1 MRSSQETFFRCMSA
15 QAIPTLLA
23 VSRRFLAVLAAW
35 GVAGSPGLVHALA
48 PAAPTNVMAKTTRVI
63 SDGAVYWLV
72 TWDDNALDEAGY
84 LVKGRYFSGGRDVG
98 PLTQSNNKLIRLD
111 ANATSAIILEPDL
124 FGIPDF
130 PNISAQFT
138 VTAFKNNGT
147 ATETSSGGTSPRVL
161 TLADNTFG
169 VPTGVAVTKVAGSDG
184 SYQISFEDKA
194 TTEIYYRLQF
204 KRSAD
209 SLWSESNEFQ
219 LGLFG
224 ETSVRRAIQL
234 IPGTSYDFRMRAERF
249 NQSFTLYSVPIV
261 TLTTEPLSAP
271 TELSVVAVDDDKVRL
286 KWKDNST
293 NTMGYEMQYK
303 FVGSTDPFVAL
314 SGGSGT
320 VYAGGD
326 DTEYE
331 VTVGPGTEIEWRVR
345 GVFQDSSNTLYYSTF
360 SNTATVSTQF
370 PAPTNV
376 EVVATGLSGSIAVKW
391 LESSEYTSQYEI
403 VSRDAETED
412 AFATLATVPVSA
424 KETLITGLTP
434 DEAVEVAVRAMGS
447 GGASFLSQPVTV
459 TPKHGFDPSAYVF
472 NLDAS
477 LFGRV
482 LLTPLN
488 AEGNAANE
496 VIRGVAFSHTL
507 AVTDS
512 GNVTSRALDD
522 GRPPGIVL
530 ANSALG
536 LVNGTPTTAGV
547 FNCVATVSYTGGH
560 SAVANLVFRVQQPP
574 TAPVAGVELPDRTIG
589 LSAPLTVDLASAFS
603 DPDTSRAAQFTT
615 TLGNIKMSLFQQ
627 VTPQAVANF
636 MAYVNGGDYDG
647 VAFHRSFRPGDGP
660 NDAVGVLQ
668 SQPGGGF
675 IAGGSFT
682 SFNGS
687 SSSRVVG
694 VKADGT
700 IDPVF
705 SVGSG
710 ANGEVRDVAMGE
722 SGKVFIAGDFLSY
735 KGTSR
740 PRIAL
745 IGANGTVDSGFVP
758 GSGADAAVHSV
769 VALPGGKALIGGNF
783 LNYNGTGIV
792 RIARLN
798 ANGSR
803 DITFD
808 PGTGP
813 NGLVRKVIALP
824 GDKVLI
830 GGDFTSYNGIS
841 RAGLAQLNSDGTL
854 DMSFDPGT
862 GVVGGS
868 LLALARADD
877 GDLMIGGGF
886 TEYNGTPRAG
896 LARLNDD
903 GSLDASFDPGTG
915 PNGLVHALVV
925 LTGGKT
931 IIGGEFTEFRGFAA
945 GRIARLESNGELDLP
960 FNTGSGADD
969 TVSAISVLSDGKVA
983 IGGSFTEFNGIDRSY
998 LVRLTANGSFD
1009 SAFNPGFVVQ
1019 GGGFKPVEAP
1029 DKFETVDSRPS
1040 PRNEPGVGN
1049 YRGIV
1054 AAAKVGGDPNS
1065 ATHDFFLNLGDN
1077 SANLDLQN
1085 NGFTAFGRIT
1095 GSGLEV
1101 MDAISALPTRSYS
1114 AVVDGATVAAA
1125 PDGLFA
1131 NFPVLAPAPT
1141 SMDISKAVKILDAF
1155 EIPPLTYAVTGNT
1168 ASGVVGATV
1177 VSGQLQLT
1185 GVSEGSADVTVTAT
1199 DLDGNTVAQTM
1210 TIQVV
1215 TEQQAVAI
1223 QTQPQSQAV
1232 PGMTNVTFSVVAT
1245 GTDLQYQWR
1254 RNGSALVGKTASSL
1268 LVENVDS
1275 DKAGVYDVVVSNA
1288 SNSMVS
1294 APATLAITEGAS
1306 VEVQPVPRIVLSG
1319 QPLSLTVGLNGVPVP
1334 AVTWTKDTRPLTVTG
1349 PILTVAS
1356 TALSD
1361 AGNYRA
1367 TVTNATGTEQT
1378 SIVPVV
1384 VVDGTAR
1391 RLVVK
1396 NSATVTMSVVT
1407 RQPAGTVLSYQWKD
1421 KNGANVT
1428 GNRFSGMNTARLTVR
1443 GVSIN
1448 NDVGGYRCQVS
1459 AVGIGTILSGEFD
1472 LVVGSTPEVSNFVL
1486 PDAFV
1491 AQDYA
1496 FQVPFDDSK
1505 PRTPTKF
1512 TATGLPSGLVINS
1525 VTGQISGRPIRRGNH
1540 TVSVVASNP
1549 AGTSARKT
1557 ATLRVIPMPS
1567 NTTGV
1572 YIGLLAR
1579 QALVNR
1585 SCGGRVD
1592 LTISDTGA
1600 YTGKVFLPGKTHSI
1614 TGRVTRSE
1622 TVVSSQATTLMTGVT
1637 TLKETGKPDQ
1647 VFTFLVNANN
1657 GEISGELVL
1666 NGTNKSGLTGW
1677 KNVWHATYRPASAVG
1692 LTGTYHF
1699 AMDIPTARVGDLTVP
1714 QGSGYGALTVSNS
1727 GIATIKGRTIDNKSV
1742 VCSGAL
1748 GPAGSFMVFQQL
1760 SNKTGSLQGPLA
1772 IAQRDADLVDG
1783 LSHSE
1788 IVTVPGFA
1796 FDQFKNPAPGTRDYP
1811 AGIAPAV
1818 ALTVMGGTYSKP
1830 TVSARNVMTR
1840 LTKTGGAVDTG
1851 FNQNLLADNTVLK
1864 IAKQLDGKLLL
1875 VGVFSR
1881 FGGVSRNGI
1890 VRVSAA
1896 GALDELFNPGTGA
1909 NGAIFDVAIQS
1920 DGKIV
1925 IVGAFTQFNGVAR
1938 NRVARLNAD
1947 GTLDTTY
1954 NVGTGPNATV
1964 ECVALQTVGAEVRV
1978 VIGGQFGAVSGS
1990 TRSGVARLL
1999 TTGAVDTTFNNGG
2012 TGTNGI
2018 VRCVAVDSLDRVLIG
2033 GDFTT
2038 YRDSANTHA
2047 RSRIARLN
2055 SNGALE
2061 TAFAASANG
2070 TVRAIVVQTDQRIL
2084 VGGNFSVLSS
2094 NARSFVGRILQNGG
2108 GIDSSFVPGVRVS
2121 VSEVRPVSL
2130 NGEVRSIAVFSDGK
2144 IAIGGV
2150 FSRLFAPEVTAAPPL
2165 IPTAKPAI
2173 DVSRNGIAIF
2183 DSAGTL
2189 DDGFNPPSGGG
2200 ANENNSV
2207 RTLVEQ
2213 GDNLLVGGW
2222 VRLRTAGP
2230 RVMWLTDT
2238 KNDATVSFSQGKLAT
2253 APITSPGAVFD
2264 ISTSNRVM
2272 AQSGNTG
2279 GVTWSYSSSTGIV
2292 SGQFSPDQTGTKR
2305 IAKYT
2310 GLLIPVTPSDIRGM
2324 GSFDLPELPNGTTI
2338 TTKNAP
2344 IFTGKVLISP
2354 EP

>member
-1 MRSSQETFFRCMSA
+1 MLSFPKTLPYSRPMFSSSDTPLRFVFRR
-15 QAIPTLLA
+15 LL
-23 VSRRFLAVLAAW
+23 
-35 GVAGSPGLVHALA
+35 GVAAALACVFSPVAVMALA
-48 PAAPTNVMAKTTRVI
+48 PAAPTNVTVKTTRVI
-63 SDGAVYWLV
+63 ADDVAYWLV

-84 LVKGRYFSGGRDVG
+84 IIKGRYFSGTRAVSPVLD
-98 PLTQSNNKLIRLD
+98 LAKED
-111 ANATSAIILEPDL
+111 ANTTSTVVGQTDF
-124 FGIPDF
+124 FGTAGL
-130 PNISAQFT
+130 PNLSMQFT

-147 ATETSSGGTSPRVL
+147 AIETSTGTSPRVL
-161 TLADNTFG
+161 SLGTDTFG
-169 VPTGVAVTKVAGSDG
+169 VPTGLSITKIAGTDG
-184 SYQISFEDKA
+184 SYQINFADNA
-194 TTEIYYRLQF
+194 TTEIYYRLGF
-204 KRSAD
+204 KRTAD
-209 SLWSESNEFQ
+209 AAFSTTSNEFQ

-224 ETSVRRAIQL
+224 ENSVRRALQL
-234 IPGTSYDFRMRAERF
+234 IPGTSYDFRVRGERF
-249 NQSFTLYSVPIV
+249 GPSFTAYSSPNV
-261 TLTTEPLSAP
+261 TLTTDPLSPP

-314 SGGSGT
+314 SGESGT

-331 VTVGPGTEIEWRVR
+331 VTVGPGTEIEGRVR

-412 AFATLATVPVSA
+412 AFVTLATVPLSA
-424 KETLITGLTP
+424 KETLITGLIP
-434 DEAVEVAVRAMGS
+434 DEAIEVAVRAVGS

-507 AVTDS
+507 AATDS
-512 GNVTSRALDD
+512 GNVSARAVTGLPDGITS
-522 GRPPGIVL
+522 VL
-530 ANSALG
+530 GVVS
-536 LVNGTPTTAGV
+536 GTPTTSEV
-547 FNCVATVSYTGGH
+547 KQSVATLTYTGGH
-560 SAVANLVFRVQQPP
+560 SAVANLVFRIQQPP
-574 TAPVAGVELPDRTIG
+574 TAPVVGVELPDRTIG
-589 LSAPLTVDLASAFS
+589 LSSPLTVDLASAFS
-603 DPDTSRAAQFTT
+603 DPDTLRAAQFTT

-660 NDAVGVLQ
+660 NDTVGVIQ

-675 IAGGSFT
+675 IAGGAFT
-682 SFNGS
+682 SFNGNS
-687 SSSRVVG
+687 SARVVG
-694 VKADGT
+694 VNADGT
-700 IDPVF
+700 IDPAF

-710 ANGEVRDVAMGE
+710 ANGEVRDVALGE
-722 SGKVFIAGDFLSY
+722 SGKVFIAGDFLNY

-758 GSGADAAVHSV
+758 GTGADAAVHSV
-769 VALPGGKALIGGNF
+769 VALSGGKALIGGNF
-783 LNYNGTGIV
+783 LNYNGNGVV

-798 ANGSR
+798 ADGER
-803 DITFD
+803 DSGFD

-830 GGDFTSYNGIS
+830 GGDFTSYNGTA

-854 DMSFDPGT
+854 DTSFDPGT

-868 LLALARADD
+868 LFAMVRRDD
-877 GDLMIGGGF
+877 GKVMIGGGF
-886 TEYNGTPRAG
+886 SDYNGIPRAG
-896 LARLNDD
+896 IARVNDD
-903 GSLDASFDPGTG
+903 GSLDASFDPGSG
-915 PNGLVHALVV
+915 VNAPVRALVV
-925 LTGGKT
+925 LADDKVVV
-931 IIGGEFTEFRGFAA
+931 GGEFTEIRGSTV
-945 GRIARLESNGELDLP
+945 GRIARLESSGELDL
-960 FNTGSGADD
+960 TSAIGTGADE
-969 TVSAISVLSDGKVA
+969 TISAISVLSDGKLA
-983 IGGSFTEFNGIDRSY
+983 IGGSFSVFSGIERSY
-998 LVRLTANGSFD
+998 LVRLKANGSFD
-1009 SAFNPGFVVQ
+1009 SSFNPGFVVQ

-1054 AAAKVGGDPNS
+1054 ASAKVGGDPNS

-1101 MDAISALPTRSYS
+1101 MDAISALPTGSYS
-1114 AVVDGATVAAA
+1114 AVVDGATVAGGVN
-1125 PDGLFA
+1125 GLFG

-1141 SMDISKAVKILDAF
+1141 SMDISKAIKILDAF
-1155 EIPPLTYAVTGNT
+1155 EISPLTYSVTSNT

-1185 GVSEGSADVTVTAT
+1185 GVSEGSSDVTVTAT

-1215 TEQQAVAI
+1215 TGQQAVAI

-1232 PGMTNVTFSVVAT
+1232 PASTNVTFSVGAT
-1245 GTDLQYQWR
+1245 GTGLQYQWR
-1254 RNGSALVGKTASSL
+1254 LNGSALVGKTESSL
-1268 LVENVDS
+1268 LVGSVDS
-1275 DKAGVYDVVVSNA
+1275 NKAGVYDVVVSNA
-1288 SNSMVS
+1288 SNSVVS
-1294 APATLAITEGAS
+1294 APATLALTQGAAIS
-1306 VEVQPVPRIVLSG
+1306 AQPLPRILPTG
-1319 QPLSLTVGLNGVPVP
+1319 QPLSLTVGVTGAP
-1334 AVTWTKDTRPLTVTG
+1334 APTVTWTRDNQPLTASGAV
-1349 PILTVAS
+1349 LTVAS
-1356 TALSD
+1356 ASLAD
-1361 AGNYRA
+1361 AGVYRA
-1367 TVTNATGTEQT
+1367 TVTNATGTSQT
-1378 SIVPVV
+1378 ANVPVV
-1384 VVDGTAR
+1384 VVDETAR
-1391 RLVVK
+1391 RMVVK
-1396 NSATVTMSVVT
+1396 SGSNLTLSVVT
-1407 RQPAGTVLSYQWKD
+1407 RQPAGTVLTYQWKNKD
-1421 KNGANVT
+1421 GNNVS
-1428 GNRFSGMNTARLTVR
+1428 GSRFSGMTTARLTIK

-1448 NDVGGYRCQVS
+1448 DIGAYRCQVS
-1459 AVGIGTILSGEFD
+1459 GTAVGSALSGEFD
-1472 LVVGSTPEVSNFVL
+1472 VVVGSAPEVSNFVL

-1491 AQDYA
+1491 AQDYE
-1496 FQVPFDDSK
+1496 FQVPVDNSK
-1505 PRTPTKF
+1505 PKTPTRF
-1512 TATGLPSGLVINS
+1512 TATGLPSGLVIDA
-1525 VTGQISGRPIRRGNH
+1525 VTGRISGRPIRRGTH

-1549 AGTSARKT
+1549 AGSSAPKTS
-1557 ATLRVIPMPS
+1557 TLRVVPMPS

-1579 QALVNR
+1579 QAQVNL

-1592 LTISDTGA
+1592 LTLSDTGA
-1600 YTGKVFLPGKTHSI
+1600 YTGKVFLPAKTHSI
-1614 TGRVTRSE
+1614 SGKVTRSE
-1622 TVVSSQATTLMTGVT
+1622 SVVASERTTLMTGVT
-1637 TLKETGKPDQ
+1637 TLKTTGQADQ
-1647 VFTFLVNANN
+1647 VFTFIVNANS

-1666 NGTNKSGLTGW
+1666 NSTNKSGLTGW
-1677 KNVWHATYRPASAVG
+1677 KNFWNSTYRPASAVG

-1699 AMDIPTARVGDLTVP
+1699 AMDIPSASVGNVAVP
-1714 QGSGYGALTVSNS
+1714 QGTGYGALTVSNS
-1727 GIATIKGRTIDNKSV
+1727 GIATISGRTIDNKTV
-1742 VCSGAL
+1742 LCSGAM

-1760 SNKTGSLQGPLA
+1760 YNKTGSLQGPLA
-1772 IAQRDADLVDG
+1772 IAQRDAELVG
-1783 LSHSE
+1783 GISHSNV
-1788 IVTVPGFA
+1788 VTVPGFA
-1796 FDQFKNPAPGTRDYP
+1796 FDQYKKAAPGTRDYP
-1811 AGIAPAV
+1811 SGIDPAIV
-1818 ALTVMGGTYSKP
+1818 LTVLGGTYAKP
-1830 TVSARNVMTR
+1830 PISARNAVTR
-1840 LTKTGGAVDTG
+1840 LTKAGAAVDG
-1851 FNQNLLADNTVLK
+1851 VFNQNYLADNAVLK
-1864 IAKQLDGKLLL
+1864 MAKQTDGKLLL
-1875 VGVFSR
+1875 VGVFSG
-1881 FGGVSRNGI
+1881 FGGLSRNGI
-1890 VRVSAA
+1890 VRLSAD
-1896 GALDELFNPGTGA
+1896 GVIDETFNPGTGA
-1909 NGAIFDVAIQS
+1909 NGAVFDLAVQT

-1925 IVGAFTQFNGVAR
+1925 IVGAFTQINGVSR

-1947 GTLDTTY
+1947 GTLDTTFV
-1954 NVGTGPNATV
+1954 VGTGPNATV
-1964 ECVALQTVGAEVRV
+1964 ESVALQADGKV
-1978 VIGGQFGAVSGS
+1978 VIGGQFGTLNGS
-1990 TRSGVARLL
+1990 SRSGVARLL
-1999 TTGAVDTTFNNGG
+1999 ATGATDTTFNNGG
-2012 TGTNGI
+2012 TGTDGI
-2018 VRCVAVDSLDRVLIG
+2018 VRCVAVQGDGKILIG

-2038 YRDSANTHA
+2038 YRDSANTHT
-2047 RSRIARLN
+2047 RTRIARLN
-2055 SNGALE
+2055 STG
-2061 TAFAASANG
+2061 TIDSAFAPSANG
-2070 TVRAIVVQTDQRIL
+2070 TVRTLVLQPDNKIL
-2084 VGGNFSVLSS
+2084 VGGSFSTLVG
-2094 NARSFVGRILQNGG
+2094 VGRNNVGRLLTGG
-2108 GIDSSFVPGVRVS
+2108 GVDTTFNPPGGA
-2121 VSEVRPVSL
+2121 
-2130 NGEVRSIAVFSDGK
+2130 NGNVFSIARLADGK
-2144 IAIGGV
+2144 IAVGGS
-2150 FSRLFAPEVTAAPPL
+2150 FSRFNSATA
-2165 IPTAKPAI
+2165 
-2173 DVSRNGIAIF
+2173 DNRNGLAVVTDTGGLDAAFVPQSGIA
-2183 DSAGTL
+2183 
-2189 DDGFNPPSGGG
+2189 
-2200 ANENNSV
+2200 ANQENNSV
-2207 RTLVEQ
+2207 RAIVEQ

-2230 RVMWLTDT
+2230 RVMWLPSDA
-2238 KNDATVSFSQGKLAT
+2238 KNDATVTFSQGKLSGAQL
-2253 APITSPGAVFD
+2253 PSPLAVFD
-2264 ISTSNRVM
+2264 ISTRNTGV
-2272 AQSGNTG
+2272 AKTGNTG

-2292 SGQFSPDQTGTKR
+2292 SGQFSPDLTGTKR

>member
-1 MRSSQETFFRCMSA
+1 MLSFPKTLPYSRPMFSSFDTPRCFVFRR
-15 QAIPTLLA
+15 LL
-23 VSRRFLAVLAAW
+23 
-35 GVAGSPGLVHALA
+35 GVAAALAGLFSPVAAMALA
-48 PAAPTNVMAKTTRVI
+48 PAAPTNVVVRTTREI
-63 SDGAVYWLV
+63 ASQSTFWYV
-72 TWDDNALDEAGY
+72 TWDDNAFDEVGY
-84 LVKGRYFSGGRDVG
+84 VVKVRIFSG
-98 PLTQSNNKLIRLD
+98 TQAISGFQTLDTIEENSTSYITENGLID
-111 ANATSAIILEPDL
+111 FVATGNVRNPGFQFQIL
-124 FGIPDF
+124 
-130 PNISAQFT
+130 
-138 VTAFKNNGT
+138 AFKNNGN
-147 ATETSSGGTSPRVL
+147 AIETSATTSARIPLL
-161 TLADNTFG
+161 TTNTFG
-169 VPTGVAVTKVAGSDG
+169 DPTGLTVVKVPDNDG
-184 SYQISFEDKA
+184 TYQINFTDNAS
-194 TTEIYYRLQF
+194 TEIYYRLGF
-204 KRSAD
+204 KKTAETS
-209 SLWSESNEFQ
+209 WNEFQ
-219 LGLFG
+219 LGFFG
-224 ETSVRRAIQL
+224 ESSVKRAIQL
-234 IPGTSYDFRMRAERF
+234 IPGTSYEFRVRGERF
-249 NQSFTLYSVPIV
+249 GNSFTNYSTPIV
-261 TLTTEPLSAP
+261 TLTTDPLSPP
-271 TELSVVAVDDDKVRL
+271 TDLSVVAVDDDKVRL

-412 AFATLATVPVSA
+412 AFATLATVPLSA
-424 KETLITGLTP
+424 KETLITGLIP
-434 DEAVEVAVRAMGS
+434 DEAIEVAVRAVGS

-507 AVTDS
+507 AATDS
-512 GNVTSRALDD
+512 GNVSARAVTGLPDGITS
-522 GRPPGIVL
+522 VL
-530 ANSALG
+530 GVVS
-536 LVNGTPTTAGV
+536 GTPTTSEV
-547 FNCVATVSYTGGH
+547 KQSVATLTYTGGH
-560 SAVANLVFRVQQPP
+560 SAVANLVFRIQQPP
-574 TAPVAGVELPDRTIG
+574 TAPVVGVELPDRTIG
-589 LSAPLTVDLASAFS
+589 LSSPLTVDLASAFS
-603 DPDTSRAAQFTT
+603 DPDTLRAAQFTT

-660 NDAVGVLQ
+660 NDAVGVIQ

-675 IAGGSFT
+675 IAGGAFT
-682 SFNGS
+682 SFNGNS
-687 SSSRVVG
+687 SARVVG
-694 VKADGT
+694 VNADGT

-710 ANGEVRDVAMGE
+710 ANGEVRDVALGE
-722 SGKVFIAGDFLSY
+722 SGKVFIAGDFLNY

-745 IGANGTVDSGFVP
+745 IGANGTVDSVFVP
-758 GSGADAAVHSV
+758 GTGADAAVHSV
-769 VALPGGKALIGGNF
+769 VALSGGKALIGGNF
-783 LNYNGTGIV
+783 LNYDGNGVV

-798 ANGSR
+798 ADGKR
-803 DITFD
+803 DSGFD

-830 GGDFTSYNGIS
+830 GGDFTTYNGTA

-854 DMSFDPGT
+854 DTSFDPGS
-862 GVVGGS
+862 GVAGGS
-868 LLALARADD
+868 LFAMVRRDD
-877 GDLMIGGGF
+877 GKVMIGGGF
-886 TEYNGTPRAG
+886 SEYNGILRAG
-896 LARLNDD
+896 IARVNSD
-903 GSLDASFDPGTG
+903 GSLDASFDPGSG
-915 PNGLVHALVV
+915 VNAPVRALVV
-925 LTGGKT
+925 LADDKVVV
-931 IIGGEFTEFRGFAA
+931 GGEFTEIRGSTV
-945 GRIARLESNGELDLP
+945 GRIARLESSGELDL
-960 FNTGSGADD
+960 TSAIGTGADE
-969 TVSAISVLSDGKVA
+969 TISAISVLSDGKLA
-983 IGGSFTEFNGIDRSY
+983 IGGSFSVFSGIERSY
-998 LVRLTANGSFD
+998 LVRLKANGSFD
-1009 SAFNPGFVVQ
+1009 SSFNPGFVVQ

-1101 MDAISALPTRSYS
+1101 MDAISALPTGSYS
-1114 AVVDGATVAAA
+1114 AVVDGATVAGGVN
-1125 PDGLFA
+1125 GLFG

-1141 SMDISKAVKILDAF
+1141 SMDISKAIKILDAF
-1155 EIPPLTYAVTGNT
+1155 EIQPLSYAVTGNT

-1185 GVSEGSADVTVTAT
+1185 GVSEGSSDVTVTAT

-1215 TEQQAVAI
+1215 TGQQAVAI

-1232 PGMTNVTFSVVAT
+1232 PASTNVTFSVGAT
-1245 GTDLQYQWR
+1245 GTGLQYQWR
-1254 RNGSALVGKTASSL
+1254 LNGSALVGKTESSL
-1268 LVENVDS
+1268 LVGSVDS
-1275 DKAGVYDVVVSNA
+1275 NKAGVYDVVVSNA
-1288 SNSMVS
+1288 SNSVVS
-1294 APATLAITEGAS
+1294 APATLALTQGAAIS
-1306 VEVQPVPRIVLSG
+1306 AQPLPRILPTG
-1319 QPLSLTVGLNGVPVP
+1319 QPLSLTVGVTGAP
-1334 AVTWTKDTRPLTVTG
+1334 APTVTWTRDNQPLTASGAV
-1349 PILTVAS
+1349 LTVAS
-1356 TALSD
+1356 ASLAD
-1361 AGNYRA
+1361 AGVYRA
-1367 TVTNATGTEQT
+1367 TVTNATGTNQT
-1378 SIVPVV
+1378 ANVPVV

-1396 NSATVTMSVVT
+1396 SGSNLTLSVVT
-1407 RQPAGTVLSYQWKD
+1407 RQPAGTVLTYQWKNKD
-1421 KNGANVT
+1421 GNNVS
-1428 GNRFSGMNTARLTVR
+1428 GSRFSGMTTSRLTIK

-1448 NDVGGYRCQVS
+1448 DIGAYRCQVS
-1459 AVGIGTILSGEFD
+1459 GTAVGSALSGEFD
-1472 LVVGSTPEVSNFVL
+1472 VVVGSAPEVSNFVL

-1491 AQDYA
+1491 AQDYE
-1496 FQVPFDDSK
+1496 FQVQVDSTK
-1505 PRTPTKF
+1505 PKTPTKF
-1512 TATGLPSGLVINS
+1512 TATGLPSGLVIDA
-1525 VTGQISGRPIRRGNH
+1525 VTGRISGRPIRRGTH

-1549 AGTSARKT
+1549 AGSSAPKT

-1579 QALVNR
+1579 QAQVNL

-1592 LTISDTGA
+1592 LTLSDTGA
-1600 YTGKVFLPGKTHSI
+1600 YTGKVFLPAKTHSI
-1614 TGRVTRSE
+1614 SGKVTRSE
-1622 TVVSSQATTLMTGVT
+1622 SVVASERTTLMTGVT
-1637 TLKETGKPDQ
+1637 TLKTTGQADQ
-1647 VFTFLVNANN
+1647 VFTFIVNANS

-1666 NGTNKSGLTGW
+1666 NSTNKSGLTGW
-1677 KNVWHATYRPASAVG
+1677 KNFWNSTYRPASAVG

-1699 AMDIPTARVGDLTVP
+1699 AMDIPSASVGNVAVP
-1714 QGSGYGALTVSNS
+1714 QGTGYGALTVSDS
-1727 GIATIKGRTIDNKSV
+1727 GIATISGRTIDNKTV
-1742 VCSGAL
+1742 LCSGAM

-1760 SNKTGSLQGPLA
+1760 YNKTGSLQGPLA
-1772 IAQRDADLVDG
+1772 IAQRDADLVG
-1783 LSHSE
+1783 GISHSNV
-1788 IVTVPGFA
+1788 VTVPGFA
-1796 FDQFKNPAPGTRDYP
+1796 FDQYKKAAPGTRDYP
-1811 AGIAPAV
+1811 SGIDPAIV
-1818 ALTVMGGTYSKP
+1818 LTVLGGTYAKP
-1830 TVSARNVMTR
+1830 PISARNAVTR
-1840 LTKTGGAVDTG
+1840 LTKAGAAVDG
-1851 FNQNLLADNTVLK
+1851 VFNQNYLADNAVLK
-1864 IAKQLDGKLLL
+1864 MAKQTDGKLLL
-1875 VGVFSR
+1875 VGVFSG
-1881 FGGVSRNGI
+1881 FGGLSRNGI
-1890 VRVSAA
+1890 VRLSAD
-1896 GALDELFNPGTGA
+1896 GVIDETFNPGTGA
-1909 NGAIFDVAIQS
+1909 NGAVFDLAVQT

-1925 IVGAFTQFNGVAR
+1925 IVGAFTQINGVSR

-1947 GTLDTTY
+1947 GTLDTTFV
-1954 NVGTGPNATV
+1954 VGTGPNATV
-1964 ECVALQTVGAEVRV
+1964 ESVALQADGKV
-1978 VIGGQFGAVSGS
+1978 VIGGQFGTLNGS
-1990 TRSGVARLL
+1990 SRSGVARLL
-1999 TTGAVDTTFNNGG
+1999 ATGATDTTFNNGG
-2012 TGTNGI
+2012 TGTDGI
-2018 VRCVAVDSLDRVLIG
+2018 VRCVAVQGDGKILIG

-2038 YRDSANTHA
+2038 YKDSANTHA

-2055 SNGALE
+2055 STG
-2061 TAFAASANG
+2061 TIDSAFAPSANG
-2070 TVRAIVVQTDQRIL
+2070 TVRTLVLQPDNKIL
-2084 VGGNFSVLSS
+2084 VGGSFSTLVG
-2094 NARSFVGRILQNGG
+2094 VGRNNVGRLLTGG
-2108 GIDSSFVPGVRVS
+2108 GLDATFNPPGGA
-2121 VSEVRPVSL
+2121 
-2130 NGEVRSIAVFSDGK
+2130 NGNVFSIARLSDGK
-2144 IAIGGV
+2144 IAVGGS
-2150 FSRLFAPEVTAAPPL
+2150 FSRFNSATA
-2165 IPTAKPAI
+2165 
-2173 DVSRNGIAIF
+2173 DNRNGLAVVTDTGGLDAAFVPQSGIA
-2183 DSAGTL
+2183 
-2189 DDGFNPPSGGG
+2189 
-2200 ANENNSV
+2200 ANQENNSV
-2207 RTLVEQ
+2207 RAIVEQ

-2238 KNDATVSFSQGKLAT
+2238 KNDATVTFSQGKLAG
-2253 APITSPGAVFD
+2253 APLPNPIGVFD
-2264 ISTSNRVM
+2264 ISTRNTGV
-2272 AQSGNTG
+2272 AKAGNTG

-2292 SGQFSPDQTGTKR
+2292 SGQFSPDLTGTKR

>member
-1 MRSSQETFFRCMSA
+1 MLSFPKTLPHFSPMISTFAATLRFVFRRLQGVA
-15 QAIPTLLA
+15 AALA
-23 VSRRFLAVLAAW
+23 VVFSPLAVM
-35 GVAGSPGLVHALA
+35 ALP
-48 PAAPTNVMAKTTRVI
+48 PAAPTNVAAKTTRVI
-63 SDGAVYWLV
+63 ADDVAYWLV
-72 TWDDNALDEAGY
+72 TWDDDALDEAGY
-84 LVKGRYFSGGRDVG
+84 IIKGRYFSGTRAVSPVLELAREEANSTSTVVG
-98 PLTQSNNKLIRLD
+98 QQD
-111 ANATSAIILEPDL
+111 F
-124 FGIPDF
+124 FGTAGL
-130 PNISAQFT
+130 PNLSMQFT

-147 ATETSSGGTSPRVL
+147 AIETSTGTSPRVP
-161 TLADNTFG
+161 TLGTDTFG
-169 VPTGVAVTKVAGSDG
+169 TPTGLSITKVPGTDG
-184 SYQISFEDKA
+184 SYQINFADNA
-194 TTEIYYRLQF
+194 TTEIYYRLGF
-204 KRSAD
+204 KRTAD
-209 SLWSESNEFQ
+209 AAFSTTSNEFQ

-224 ETSVRRAIQL
+224 ENSVRRALQL
-234 IPGTSYDFRMRAERF
+234 IPGTSYDFRVRGERF
-249 NQSFTLYSVPIV
+249 GPSFTAYSSPIV
-261 TLTTEPLSAP
+261 TLTTDPLSPP

-286 KWKDNST
+286 TWKDNST

-376 EVVATGLSGSIAVKW
+376 EVVSTGLSGSIAVKW
-391 LESSEYTSQYEI
+391 LESSEYTSNYEI
-403 VSRDAETED
+403 VSRDAGTED

-434 DEAVEVAVRAMGS
+434 DEAIDVAVRAVGS

-459 TPKHGFDPSAYVF
+459 TPKHGFDPTAYVA
-472 NLDAS
+472 NLDAGV
-477 LFGRV
+477 FGRV

-488 AEGNAANE
+488 AERNAANE
-496 VIRGVAFSHTL
+496 VIRGVPFSHTL
-507 AVTDS
+507 AATDS
-512 GNVTSRALDD
+512 GNVSARTVTGLPD
-522 GRPPGIVL
+522 GI
-530 ANSALG
+530 ASDLG
-536 LVNGTPTTAGV
+536 VVSGTPTTSEV
-547 FNCVATVSYTGGH
+547 RQSVATLTYTGGH
-560 SAVANLVFRVQQPP
+560 SAVANLVFRIQQPP
-574 TAPVAGVELPDRTIG
+574 TSPVAGVELPDRRIG
-589 LSAPLTVDLASAFS
+589 LSSPLTVDLASAFS
-603 DPDTSRAAQFTT
+603 DPDTQRAAQFTT

-675 IAGGSFT
+675 LAGGAFT
-682 SFNGS
+682 SFNGNS
-687 SSSRVVG
+687 SARVVG

-700 IDPVF
+700 IDAAF

-710 ANGEVRDVAMGE
+710 ANGEVRDVALAE

-745 IGANGTVDSGFVP
+745 IGANGTVDAGFVP
-758 GSGADAAVHSV
+758 GSGADGAVHSV

-783 LNYNGTGIV
+783 LNYNGNGIV
-792 RIARLN
+792 GIARLN

-803 DITFD
+803 DIAFN

-830 GGDFTSYNGIS
+830 GGDFTSYNGTA

-854 DMSFDPGT
+854 DTIFDPGT

-868 LLALARADD
+868 LLALARSDD
-877 GDLMIGGGF
+877 GKLMIGGGF

-896 LARLNDD
+896 IARVNDD
-903 GSLDASFDPGTG
+903 GSLDASFDPGAG
-915 PNGLVHALVV
+915 ANGLVRALVI
-925 LTGGKT
+925 LSGGKT
-931 IIGGEFTEFRGFAA
+931 IIGGEFTEVRGIAA
-945 GRIARLESNGELDLP
+945 GRIARLENNGELDLP

-969 TVSAISVLSDGKVA
+969 TISAISVLSDGKIA
-983 IGGSFTEFNGIDRSY
+983 IGGSFTEFNGIGRSN
-998 LVRLTANGSFD
+998 LARLTANGSFD
-1009 SAFNPGFVVQ
+1009 SSFNPGFVVQ
-1019 GGGFKPVEAP
+1019 GGGFKPVEEP

-1101 MDAISALPTRSYS
+1101 MDAISALPTGSYS
-1114 AVVDGATVAAA
+1114 AVVDGATVAGGVS
-1125 PDGLFA
+1125 GLFG

-1141 SMDISKAVKILDAF
+1141 SMDISKAIKILDAF
-1155 EIPPLTYAVTGNT
+1155 EIPPLAYAVTSNT

-1177 VSGQLQLT
+1177 VNGQLQLT
-1185 GVSEGSADVTVTAT
+1185 GVSEGSSDVTVTAT

-1215 TEQQAVAI
+1215 TGQQAVAI

-1232 PGMTNVTFSVVAT
+1232 PALTDVTFSVGAT
-1245 GTDLQYQWR
+1245 GTGLQYQWR
-1254 RNGSALVGKTASSL
+1254 HNGSALVGKTASSL
-1268 LVENVDS
+1268 LLEDVAQAN
-1275 DKAGVYDVVVSNA
+1275 AGVYDVVVSNA
-1288 SNSMVS
+1288 SNTVVS
-1294 APATLAITEGAS
+1294 AGATLALTQGAGIS
-1306 VEVQPVPRIVLSG
+1306 AQPLPRIVPSG
-1319 QPLSLTVGLNGVPVP
+1319 QPLSLTVGVSGAPAP
-1334 AVTWTKDTRPLTVTG
+1334 AVSWTRDNQPVTASG
-1349 PILTVAS
+1349 AVLSVAS
-1356 TALSD
+1356 ASLAD
-1361 AGNYRA
+1361 AGLYRA
-1367 TVTNATGTEQT
+1367 TVTNATGTNQT
-1378 SIVPVV
+1378 GSIPVV

-1396 NSATVTMSVVT
+1396 SGSNLTLSVVT
-1407 RQPAGTVLSYQWKD
+1407 RQPAGTVLTYQWKNKD
-1421 KNGANVT
+1421 GNNVSGT
-1428 GNRFSGMNTARLTVR
+1428 RFSGTTTSRLAIK

-1448 NDVGGYRCQVS
+1448 DIGAYRCQVS
-1459 AVGIGTILSGEFD
+1459 GTAVGSALSGEFD
-1472 LVVGSTPEVSNFVL
+1472 VVVGAAPEVSNFVL

-1491 AQDYA
+1491 AQDYE
-1496 FQVPFDDSK
+1496 FQVPFDSTK
-1505 PRTPTKF
+1505 PKTPTKF
-1512 TATGLPSGLVINS
+1512 TATGLPLGLVIDA
-1525 VTGQISGRPIRRGNH
+1525 VTGRIHGRPIRRGSH

-1549 AGTSARKT
+1549 AGSSAPKT

-1579 QALVNR
+1579 QAQVNL

-1592 LTISDTGA
+1592 LTLSDTGA
-1600 YTGKVFLPGKTHSI
+1600 YTGRVFLPAKTHSI
-1614 TGRVTRSE
+1614 KGNVTRSE
-1622 TVVSSQATTLMTGVT
+1622 AVVASERTTLMTGVT
-1637 TLKETGKPDQ
+1637 TLKTTGQADQ
-1647 VFTFLVNANN
+1647 VFTFIVNASS

-1666 NGTNKSGLTGW
+1666 NSTNKSGLTGW
-1677 KNVWHATYRPASAVG
+1677 KNFWNATYRPASAVG

-1699 AMDIPTARVGDLTVP
+1699 AMDIPSASVGNVAVP
-1714 QGSGYGALTVSNS
+1714 QGTGYGALTVSNS
-1727 GIATIKGRTIDNKSV
+1727 GIATVSGRTIDNKPV
-1742 VCSGAL
+1742 LCSGAL

-1772 IAQRDADLVDG
+1772 IAQRDADLVG
-1783 LSHSE
+1783 GISHSE

-1796 FDQFKNPAPGTRDYP
+1796 FDQYKKAAPGTRDYP
-1811 AGIAPAV
+1811 AGIEPAI
-1818 ALTVMGGTYSKP
+1818 ALTVLGGTYAKP
-1830 TVSARNVMTR
+1830 PVSARNAVTR
-1840 LTKTGGAVDTG
+1840 LTKAGAAVDLA
-1851 FNQNLLADNTVLK
+1851 FNQNMLADNAVLK
-1864 IAKQLDGKLLL
+1864 MAAQTDGKLVL

-1881 FGGVSRNGI
+1881 YGGVSRNGI
-1890 VRVSAA
+1890 VRVSAN
-1896 GALDELFNPGTGA
+1896 GVLDETFTPGTGA
-1909 NGAIFDVAIQS
+1909 NGAVFDLVIQT

-1925 IVGAFTQFNGVAR
+1925 IVGAFTQYNGVAR

-1947 GTLDTTY
+1947 GTLDTTF

-1964 ECVALQTVGAEVRV
+1964 ECVALQRMDTEGTDVRV
-1978 VIGGQFGAVSGS
+1978 VIGGQFGTVSGS

-1999 TTGAVDTTFNNGG
+1999 ATGAVDTAFNNGG
-2012 TGTNGI
+2012 TGTDGI
-2018 VRCVAVDSLDRVLIG
+2018 VRCVAVQTDQKILIG

-2038 YRDSANTHA
+2038 YRDSANTHT
-2047 RSRIARLN
+2047 RTRIARLN
-2055 SNGALE
+2055 STG
-2061 TAFAASANG
+2061 TIDSTFTPSANG
-2070 TVRAIVVQTDQRIL
+2070 TVRTIVLQLDNKIL
-2084 VGGNFSVLSS
+2084 VGGSFSALVG
-2094 NARSFVGRILQNGG
+2094 VGRNNVGRLLSGG
-2108 GIDSSFVPGVRVS
+2108 GIDTTFNPPGGA
-2121 VSEVRPVSL
+2121 
-2130 NGEVRSIAVFSDGK
+2130 NGNVFSIARLTEGK
-2144 IAIGGV
+2144 IAVGGS
-2150 FSRLFAPEVTAAPPL
+2150 FSRFNSPSA
-2165 IPTAKPAI
+2165 
-2173 DVSRNGIAIF
+2173 DNRNGLAVVTDTGGLDTAFVPQAGIA
-2183 DSAGTL
+2183 
-2189 DDGFNPPSGGG
+2189 
-2200 ANENNSV
+2200 ANGENNSV

-2213 GDNLLVGGW
+2213 GDNLVVGGW
-2222 VRLRTAGP
+2222 VRLRSAGP
-2230 RVMWLTDT
+2230 RVMWLPSDA
-2238 KNDATVSFSQGKLAT
+2238 KNDATVTFTQGKLAG
-2253 APITSPGAVFD
+2253 APLPSPLALFD
-2264 ISTSNRVM
+2264 ISTRNTGV
-2272 AQSGNTG
+2272 AKTGNTG

-2292 SGQFSPDQTGTKR
+2292 SGQFSPDLTGTKR

>member
-1 MRSSQETFFRCMSA
+1 M
-15 QAIPTLLA
+15 
-23 VSRRFLAVLAAW
+23 
-35 GVAGSPGLVHALA
+35 ALA
-48 PAAPTNVMAKTTRVI
+48 PAAPTNVTVKTTRVI
-63 SDGAVYWLV
+63 ADDVAYWLV

-84 LVKGRYFSGGRDVG
+84 IIKGRYFSGTRAVS
-98 PLTQSNNKLIRLD
+98 PVLD
-111 ANATSAIILEPDL
+111 LAKEEANATSTVVGQTDF
-124 FGIPDF
+124 FGTAGL
-130 PNISAQFT
+130 PNLSMQFT
-138 VTAFKNNGT
+138 VTAFKNNGS
-147 ATETSSGGTSPRVL
+147 AIETSTGTSPRVL
-161 TLADNTFG
+161 TLGTDTFG
-169 VPTGVAVTKVAGSDG
+169 APSGLSITKIPGTDG
-184 SYQISFEDKA
+184 SYQINFADNA
-194 TTEIYYRLQF
+194 TTEIYYRLGF
-204 KRSAD
+204 KRTAD
-209 SLWSESNEFQ
+209 AAFSTTSNEFQ

-224 ETSVRRAIQL
+224 ENSVRRALQL
-234 IPGTSYDFRMRAERF
+234 IPGTSYDFRVRGERF
-249 NQSFTLYSVPIV
+249 GPSFTAYSSPNV
-261 TLTTEPLSAP
+261 TLTTDPLSPP

-286 KWKDNST
+286 TWKDNST

-403 VSRDAETED
+403 VSRDAGTED
-412 AFATLATVPVSA
+412 AFAPLATVPVSA

-434 DEAVEVAVRAMGS
+434 DEAIEVAVRAVGS

-459 TPKHGFDPSAYVF
+459 TPKHGFDPAAYVS

-507 AVTDS
+507 AATDS
-512 GNVTSRALDD
+512 GNVTARALGD
-522 GRPPGIVL
+522 GRPPGIEL

-536 LVNGTPTTAGV
+536 VVSGSPTAAGV
-547 FNCVATVSYTGGH
+547 FNSVATLSYTGGH
-560 SAVANLVFRVQQPP
+560 SAVATLVFRVQQPP
-574 TAPVAGVELPDRTIG
+574 TAPLVGVELPDRTIG
-589 LSAPLTVDLASAFS
+589 LSAPLAVDLASAFS
-603 DPDTSRAAQFTT
+603 DPDTLRAAQFTT

-660 NDAVGVLQ
+660 NDTVGVIQ

-710 ANGEVRDVAMGE
+710 ANGEVRDVAVGE

-740 PRIAL
+740 VRIAL
-745 IGANGTVDSGFVP
+745 IGANGTVDAGFVP

-769 VALPGGKALIGGNF
+769 VALSGGKALIGGNF
-783 LNYNGTGIV
+783 LNYNGDGVV

-798 ANGSR
+798 ADGSR
-803 DITFD
+803 DIGFN

-824 GDKVLI
+824 GGKVLI
-830 GGDFTSYNGIS
+830 GGDFTSYNGTA

-854 DMSFDPGT
+854 DTSFDPGT

-868 LLALARADD
+868 LFAMVRMDNEKV
-877 GDLMIGGGF
+877 MIGGGF
-886 TEYNGTPRAG
+886 SEYNGIPRAG
-896 LARLNDD
+896 IARVNDD
-903 GSLDASFDPGTG
+903 GSLDASFDPGSG
-915 PNGLVHALVV
+915 VNAPVRALVV
-925 LTGGKT
+925 LGDGKVVV
-931 IIGGEFTEFRGFAA
+931 GGEFTEIKGSNV
-945 GRIARLESNGELDLP
+945 GRIARLDSNGDVESAFL
-960 FNTGSGADD
+960 TGLGADD
-969 TVSAISVLSDGKVA
+969 TISAISVLSDGKLA
-983 IGGSFTEFNGIDRSY
+983 IGGSFTSFNGIERSY
-998 LVRLTANGSFD
+998 LARLTANGSFD
-1009 SAFNPGFVVQ
+1009 SSFNAGFVVQ

-1054 AAAKVGGDPNS
+1054 ASAKVGGDPNS

-1101 MDAISALPTRSYS
+1101 MDAISALPTGSYS
-1114 AVVDGATVAAA
+1114 AVVDGEPVAGGAN
-1125 PDGLFA
+1125 GLFG

-1141 SMDISKAVKILDAF
+1141 SMDISKAIKILDAF
-1155 EIPPLTYAVTGNT
+1155 EISPLNYSVTGNT
-1168 ASGVVGATV
+1168 AGGVVGATV

-1215 TEQQAVAI
+1215 TGQQAVAI

-1232 PGMTNVTFSVVAT
+1232 PALTDVTFSVGAT
-1245 GTDLQYQWR
+1245 GTGLQYQWR
-1254 RNGSALVGKTASSL
+1254 LNGVAMAGKTASSL
-1268 LVENVDS
+1268 LLEDVASGNT
-1275 DKAGVYDVVVSNA
+1275 GVYDVVVSNA
-1288 SNSMVS
+1288 SNTLVS
-1294 APATLAITEGAS
+1294 ASATLALTQGAG
-1306 VEVQPVPRIVLSG
+1306 VGVQPVPRIVPTG
-1319 QPLSLTVGLNGVPVP
+1319 QPLSLTVGVNGAP
-1334 AVTWTKDTRPLTVTG
+1334 APSVTWTRDNQPLTASGAV
-1349 PILTVAS
+1349 LTVAS
-1356 TALSD
+1356 ASLAD
-1361 AGNYRA
+1361 AGVYRA
-1367 TVTNATGTEQT
+1367 TVTNATGTNQT
-1378 SIVPVV
+1378 ANVPVV

-1396 NSATVTMSVVT
+1396 SGSNLTLSVVT
-1407 RQPAGTVLSYQWKD
+1407 RQPAGTVLTYQWKNKD
-1421 KNGANVT
+1421 GNNVS
-1428 GNRFSGMNTARLTVR
+1428 GSRFSGMTTSRLTIK

-1448 NDVGGYRCQVS
+1448 DIGAYRCQVS
-1459 AVGIGTILSGEFD
+1459 GTAVGSALSGEFD
-1472 LVVGSTPEVSNFVL
+1472 VVVGSAPEVSNFVL

-1491 AQDYA
+1491 AQDYE
-1496 FQVPFDDSK
+1496 FQVQVDNSK
-1505 PRTPTKF
+1505 PKTPTRF
-1512 TATGLPSGLVINS
+1512 TATGLPSGLVIDA
-1525 VTGQISGRPIRRGNH
+1525 VTGRISGRPIRRGTH

-1549 AGTSARKT
+1549 AGSSAPKT

-1579 QALVNR
+1579 QAQVNL

-1592 LTISDTGA
+1592 LTLSDTGA
-1600 YTGKVFLPGKTHSI
+1600 YTGKVFLPAKTHSI
-1614 TGRVTRSE
+1614 SGKVTRSE
-1622 TVVSSQATTLMTGVT
+1622 AVVSSERTILMTGVT
-1637 TLKETGKPDQ
+1637 TLKTTGQADQ
-1647 VFTFLVNANN
+1647 VFTFIVNANS

-1666 NGTNKSGLTGW
+1666 NSTNKSGLTGW
-1677 KNVWHATYRPASAVG
+1677 KNFWNSTYRPASAVG

-1699 AMDIPTARVGDLTVP
+1699 AMDIPSASVGNVAVP
-1714 QGSGYGALTVSNS
+1714 QGTGYGALTVSNS
-1727 GIATIKGRTIDNKSV
+1727 GIATISGRTIDNKTV
-1742 VCSGAL
+1742 LCSGAM

-1760 SNKTGSLQGPLA
+1760 YNKTGSLQGPLA
-1772 IAQRDADLVDG
+1772 IAQRDADLVG
-1783 LSHSE
+1783 GISHSE

-1796 FDQFKNPAPGTRDYP
+1796 YDQYKKAAPGTRDYP
-1811 AGIAPAV
+1811 AGIEPAI
-1818 ALTVMGGTYSKP
+1818 ALTVLGGTYVKP
-1830 TVSARNVMTR
+1830 PISARNAVTR
-1840 LTKTGGAVDTG
+1840 LTKAGAAVDPA
-1851 FNQNLLADNTVLK
+1851 FNQNLLADNAVLK
-1864 IAKQLDGKLLL
+1864 MAAQTDGKLVL

-1881 FGGVSRNGI
+1881 YGGVSRNGV
-1890 VRVSAA
+1890 VRVSAN
-1896 GALDELFNPGTGA
+1896 GVLDETFTPGTGA
-1909 NGAIFDVAIQS
+1909 NGAVFDLAIQTN
-1920 DGKIV
+1920 GKIV
-1925 IVGAFTQFNGVAR
+1925 IVGAFTQYNGVAR

-1947 GTLDTTY
+1947 GTLDATFV
-1954 NVGTGPNATV
+1954 VGTGPNATV
-1964 ECVALQTVGAEVRV
+1964 ECVALQRIDTEGTDVRV
-1978 VIGGQFGAVSGS
+1978 VIGGQFGTVSGS
-1990 TRSGVARLL
+1990 SRSGVARLL
-1999 TTGAVDTTFNNGG
+1999 GTGAIDTTFNNGG
-2012 TGTNGI
+2012 TGTDGI
-2018 VRCVAVDSLDRVLIG
+2018 VRCVAVQGDGKILIG

-2038 YRDSANTHA
+2038 YRDSANTHT
-2047 RSRIARLN
+2047 RTRIARLN
-2055 SNGALE
+2055 STG
-2061 TAFAASANG
+2061 TIDSAFTPSANG
-2070 TVRAIVVQTDQRIL
+2070 TVRTLVLQPDSKIL
-2084 VGGNFSVLSS
+2084 VGGSFSVLAS
-2094 NARSFVGRILQNGG
+2094 NLRNNVGRLLAGG
-2108 GIDSSFVPGVRVS
+2108 GIDVTFNPSSGA
-2121 VSEVRPVSL
+2121 
-2130 NGEVRSIAVFSDGK
+2130 NGNVFSIALLTDDK
-2144 IAIGGV
+2144 IAVGGS
-2150 FSRLFAPEVTAAPPL
+2150 FSRFNSTAS
-2165 IPTAKPAI
+2165 
-2173 DVSRNGIAIF
+2173 DNRNGIAIVNKSGDLDTSF
-2183 DSAGTL
+2183 VPQSGISA
-2189 DDGFNPPSGGG
+2189 N
-2200 ANENNSV
+2200 NENNSA
-2207 RTLVEQ
+2207 RAIVEQ
-2213 GDNLLVGGW
+2213 GNHLLVGGW

-2230 RVMWLTDT
+2230 RVMWLPSDA
-2238 KNDATVSFSQGKLAT
+2238 KNDATVTFTQGKLAG
-2253 APITSPGAVFD
+2253 APLPNPIGVFD
-2264 ISTSNRVM
+2264 ISTRNTGV
-2272 AQSGNTG
+2272 ANTGNTG

-2292 SGQFSPDQTGTKR
+2292 SGQFSPDLTGTKR